1 MTNIAK
7 KDCKLLNIEYECLS
21 FIHLMTENNKK
32 KESLTFQAEVSKL
45 LDLVANSLYSER
57 EIFLRELISNA
68 NDACEKL
75 RYEAL
80 SKKDIL
86 QKDTELS
93 INIRVSKKK
102 KIIEIEDNGIGMSR
116 QELIDNLGTIARSGT
131 GKFIEAMQSKK
142 KNNISAIGQ
151 FGVGFYSSY
160 MVADT
165 VDVHSKNAEIEDSF
179 LWSSNGKDSYT
190 IEFLKK
196 KSRGTLIKLNI
207 KKDADEFLDSF
218 RLRSIITKYSNY
230 IPFPIYLKDL
240 DSKEKKEKIN
250 EGDPL
255 WLKDKKNIKPEDY
268 KQFYN
273 NISFNFDEP
282 LKTIH
287 YNAEGVINYRALLY
301 LPTNQ
306 PMDLFQQDRKNKIK
320 LYVQKVFITDECE
333 EIIPNWLRFVPG
345 VIDSQDISLN
355 ISREM
360 LQNNPIISKIKT
372 GITNKILNELKSLS
386 NKEKDTYIKFWNNF
400 GAVIKEGLYEFNDHH
415 EKILPLLR
423 FESSESENYTSLD
436 DYIAKMKPDQNEI
449 YYFANTDKDHI
460 KNSPQLE
467 AFTAN
472 NIPVLFMTDAVDEFW
487 LQNIKNFKDKE
498 FKSIS
503 KGKVDFSKLKK
514 DDKNK
519 SKPES
524 KKNNKI
530 NDLINILKN
539 NLKEKISE
547 VIISDRLTKSPIL
560 LVADEGSVD
569 INMEKLMKMHNK
581 SAPDSKKILEI
592 NAEHPMIIKISESLS
607 KYDHNKISNLLLDQA
622 NILDGNPLSNA
633 SAYME
638 SLTELFIKD

>member
-1 MTNIAK
+1 MSDKNK
-7 KDCKLLNIEYECLS
+7 NIENLS
-21 FIHLMTENNKK
+21 
-32 KESLTFQAEVSKL
+32 FQAEVSKL

-86 QKDTELS
+86 ENDKDFA
-93 INIRVSKKK
+93 INIRISKKN
-102 KIIEIEDNGIGMSR
+102 KIIEIEDNGIGMTK
-116 QELIDNLGTIARSGT
+116 QDLIDNLGTIARSGT
-131 GKFIEAMQSKK
+131 GKFIEAMKLKK
-142 KNNISAIGQ
+142 DNDISAIGQ

-160 MVADT
+160 MVAET
-165 VDVHSKNAEIEDSF
+165 VKVHSKNAESSDGF
-179 LWSSNGKDSYT
+179 LWTSNGKDHYT
-190 IEFLKK
+190 IETSPKN
-196 KSRGTLIKLNI
+196 SRGTLITLNI
-207 KKDADEFLDSF
+207 KKDSKEFLDSL
-218 RLRSIITKYSNY
+218 RLKSIITKYSNY

-240 DSKEKKEKIN
+240 DNKEKEEKAN
-250 EGDPL
+250 EGNPL

-273 NISFNFDEP
+273 NISFNFDDP

-320 LYVQKVFITDECE
+320 LYVQKIFITDDCE

-360 LQNNPIISKIKT
+360 LQNNPVISKIKT
-372 GITNKILNELKSLS
+372 GITNKILNELKMLS
-386 NKEKDTYIKFWNNF
+386 NKESDLYLSFWNNF

-423 FESSESENYTSLD
+423 FQTSESEDLISLD
-436 DYIAKMKPDQNEI
+436 DYLTKMKQDQKEI
-449 YYFANTDKDHI
+449 YYFANTDKEHI

-472 NIPVLFMTDAVDEFW
+472 KIPVLFMTDAVDEFW
-487 LQNIKNFKDKE
+487 LQNIRNFKEKD
-498 FKSIS
+498 FKSIT
-503 KGKVDFSKLKK
+503 KGKVDISNLKDNKKGDNK
-514 DDKNK
+514 D
-519 SKPES
+519 

-530 NDLINILKN
+530 NDLINVIKSELKD
-539 NLKEKISE
+539 KISD

-560 LVADEGSVD
+560 LVAEESAMD

-581 SAPDSKKILEI
+581 SAPDSKKVLEI
-592 NAEHPMIIKISESLS
+592 NADHPMIIKISESL
-607 KYDHNKISNLLLDQA
+607 KDNDHKKISNLLLDQA
-622 NILDGNPLSNA
+622 NILDGNILSNP
-633 SAYME
+633 SGYME
-638 SLTELFIKD
+638 SLTELFINNSIKN